1 MTAGRSSWRPWAT
14 QPSKAYYD
22 RPRRAGPY
30 KARGQRITYA
40 DTKDL
45 LVLEGDG
52 RADVELF
59 RQARIGDPV
68 DRVAARKIFYWPKTN
83 RLKVDG
89 RGRWR
94 LAASRSG
101 TK

>member
-1 MTAGRSSWRPWAT
+1 M
-14 QPSKAYYD
+14 
-22 RPRRAGPY
+22 
-30 KARGQRITYA
+30 
-40 DTKDL
+40 
-45 LVLEGDG
+45 EGDG

-68 DRVAARKIFYWPKTN
+68 DRVAARKILYWPKTN

-89 RGRWR
+89 ARSLEIGQ
-94 LAASRSG
+94 LPGSG